1 MASLKD
7 LRGPPLPGPRR
18 GPGPRPPPPPPPPRA
33 REAALLTLT
42 RAAAPGAEMP
52 RQFPKLNISEVDEQ
66 VRLLAEKVFAKVL
79 REEDSKDALSL
90 FTVPEDCPIGQ
101 KEAKERELQKEL
113 AEQKSVETAKRM
125 RWSRL
130 ASICPLGWKP
140 LEICIWLL
148 LYPQVLAR
156 GGEQWMCGR
165 GKMSCFLTAT
175 ADTTSG
181 KKSFKM
187 IRSQSLS
194 LQMPTQ
200 QDWKGPPTASPVMSP
215 TTPVLPGATSQPT
228 PAPYAMPEFQRVTIS
243 GDYCAGITVEDYEQ
257 AAKSLAKALMIRE
270 KYARLAYHRFPRTTA
285 RYLGHRRVDAAPP
298 EEGLPDFHPP
308 PLPQEDPYCLDDA
321 PPNLGYLV
329 RMQGGILFVYDN
341 KKMLERQE
349 PHSLPYPDLETYT
362 VDMSHIL
369 ALITDGPT
377 KTYCHRRLNFL
388 ESKFSLHEMLNE
400 MSEFKELKSNP
411 HRDFYNVRKVDTHI
425 HAAACMNQKH
435 LLRFIKHTY
444 QTEPDRAVA
453 EKQGRKITLRQVFDS
468 LHMDPYDLTVD
479 SLDVHAG
486 RQTFH
491 RFDKFNSKYNPVGAS
506 ELRDLYLKTENY
518 LGGEYFARMVKEVAR
533 ELEESKYQYSEPR
546 LSIYGRSPEEWPNLA
561 RWFIQHKVY
570 SPNMRWIIQVPR
582 IYDIFR
588 SKKLLPSFGK
598 MLENIFLPLFEA
610 TINPQ
615 DHQELHLFLKYVTG
629 FDSVDD
635 ESKHSDHM
643 FSDKSPSPD
652 IWTSEQNPPYSYYL
666 YYMYANIMVLNNLRR
681 ERGLS
686 TFLFRPHCGEAGS
699 ITHLVSAFLTAD
711 NISHGLLLKKSP
723 VLQYLYYLAQIP
735 IAMSPLSN
743 NSLFLEYSKNPL
755 REFLHK
761 GLHVSLSTDDPMQF
775 HYTKE
780 ALMEEYAIAA
790 QVWKLSTCD
799 LCEIARNSVLQ
810 SGLSHQE
817 KQKFLGQN
825 YYKEGPEGND
835 IRKTNV
841 AQIRMAFRYET
852 LCNELSFLSD
862 AMKSEEITALTK

>member
-1 MASLKD
+1 
-7 LRGPPLPGPRR
+7 
-18 GPGPRPPPPPPPPRA
+18 
-33 REAALLTLT
+33 
-42 RAAAPGAEMP
+42 MP
-52 RQFPKLNISEVDEQ
+52 RQFPKLNISEVDEH

-113 AEQKSVETAKRM
+113 AEQQSLETAKR
-125 RWSRL
+125 
-130 ASICPLGWKP
+130 
-140 LEICIWLL
+140 
-148 LYPQVLAR
+148 
-156 GGEQWMCGR
+156 
-165 GKMSCFLTAT
+165 
-175 ADTTSG
+175 

-194 LQMPTQ
+194 LQIPSQ
-200 QDWKGPPTASPVMSP
+200 EWKAPSSNPVLSPA
-215 TTPVLPGATSQPT
+215 TPVLPSAFLPVQV
-228 PAPYAMPEFQRVTIS
+228 PYDVPEFQRVSIS
-243 GDYCAGITVEDYEQ
+243 GDYCAGVTVDDYEQ
-257 AAKSLAKALMIRE
+257 AAKSLVKALLIRE
-270 KYARLAYHRFPRTTA
+270 KYSRLAYHRFPRTTSQ
-285 RYLGHRRVDAAPP
+285 YLCSMQDEKWKVEDEVYPDFHSPP
-298 EEGLPDFHPP
+298 EEN
-308 PLPQEDPYCLDDA
+308 EDPYNLDDA
-321 PPNLGYLV
+321 PDNLDYV
-329 RMQGGILFVYDN
+329 IKIKGGIPFVYDN
-341 KKMLERQE
+341 KEMMELNE
-349 PHSLPYPDLETYT
+349 PRSLPYPDLETYT
-362 VDMSHIL
+362 LDLSHVL
-369 ALITDGPT
+369 ALIADGPT

-411 HRDFYNVRKVDTHI
+411 HRDFYNVRK
-425 HAAACMNQKH
+425 
-435 LLRFIKHTY
+435 
-444 QTEPDRAVA
+444 
-453 EKQGRKITLRQVFDS
+453 
-468 LHMDPYDLTVD
+468 
-479 SLDVHAG
+479 G

-518 LGGEYFARMVKEVAR
+518 IGGEYFARMVKEVAR
-533 ELEESKYQYSEPR
+533 ELEESKYQYTEPR
-546 LSIYGRSPEEWPNLA
+546 LSIYGRSPDEWLNLA
-561 RWFIQHKVY
+561 KWFIKHKVY

-588 SKKLLPSFGK
+588 SKNILPSFGK

-610 TINPQ
+610 TVNPK
-615 DHQELHLFLKYVTG
+615 DHRELHLFLKYVTG

-635 ESKHSDHM
+635 ESKHSGHM
-643 FSDKSPSPD
+643 FSDKSLNPD
-652 IWTSEQNPPYSYYL
+652 LWTSEKNPPYSYYL
-666 YYMYANIMVLNNLRR
+666 YYMYVNIMLLNNLRK
-681 ERGLS
+681 ERGMC

-810 SGLSHQE
+810 SGLSDKE
-817 KQKFLGQN
+817 KQKFLGVN
-825 YYKEGPEGND
+825 YCKEGPEGND

-862 AMKSEEITALTK
+862 AMRTEEISTLSK

>member
-1 MASLKD
+1 MAF
-7 LRGPPLPGPRR
+7 PG
-18 GPGPRPPPPPPPPRA
+18 
-33 REAALLTLT
+33 AL
-42 RAAAPGAEMP
+42 AEMP
-52 RQFPKLNISEVDEQ
+52 RQFPKLNISEVDEH

-79 REEDSKDALSL
+79 QEEDSKDALSL

-113 AEQKSVETAKRM
+113 AEQQSVETAKR
-125 RWSRL
+125 
-130 ASICPLGWKP
+130 
-140 LEICIWLL
+140 
-148 LYPQVLAR
+148 
-156 GGEQWMCGR
+156 
-165 GKMSCFLTAT
+165 
-175 ADTTSG
+175 

-194 LQMPTQ
+194 LQIPSQ
-200 QDWKGPPTASPVMSP
+200 EWKAPSSNPVLSPA
-215 TTPVLPGATSQPT
+215 TPVLPSAFLPVQV
-228 PAPYAMPEFQRVTIS
+228 PYDVPEFQRVSIS
-243 GDYCAGITVEDYEQ
+243 GDYCAGVTVDDYEQ
-257 AAKSLAKALMIRE
+257 AAKSLVKALLIRE
-270 KYARLAYHRFPRTTA
+270 KYSRLAYHRFPRTTSQ
-285 RYLGHRRVDAAPP
+285 YLCSMQDEKWKIEDEVYPDFHSPP
-298 EEGLPDFHPP
+298 EEN
-308 PLPQEDPYCLDDA
+308 EDPYNLDDA
-321 PPNLGYLV
+321 PDNLDYV
-329 RMQGGILFVYDN
+329 IKIKGGIPFVYDN
-341 KKMLERQE
+341 KEMMEQNE
-349 PHSLPYPDLETYT
+349 PRSLPYPDLETYT
-362 VDMSHIL
+362 LDLSHVL
-369 ALITDGPT
+369 ALIADGPT

-435 LLRFIKHTY
+435 LLKFIKHTY
-444 QTEPDRAVA
+444 QMEPDRIVA
-453 EKQGRKITLRQVFDS
+453 EKKGKKITLKQVFES

-518 LGGEYFARMVKEVAR
+518 IGGEYFARMVK
-533 ELEESKYQYSEPR
+533 
-546 LSIYGRSPEEWPNLA
+546 
-561 RWFIQHKVY
+561 
-570 SPNMRWIIQVPR
+570 
-582 IYDIFR
+582 
-588 SKKLLPSFGK
+588 
-598 MLENIFLPLFEA
+598 
-610 TINPQ
+610 
-615 DHQELHLFLKYVTG
+615 VTG

-635 ESKHSDHM
+635 ESKHSGHM
-643 FSDKSPSPD
+643 FSDKSLNPD
-652 IWTSEQNPPYSYYL
+652 LWTSEKNPPYSYYL
-666 YYMYANIMVLNNLRR
+666 YYMYVNIMLLNNLRR
-681 ERGLS
+681 ERGMC

-810 SGLSHQE
+810 SGLSDKE
-817 KQKFLGQN
+817 KQKFLGVN
-825 YYKEGPEGND
+825 YCKEGPEGND

-862 AMKSEEITALTK
+862 VMRTEEISTLSK